1 MSNEIIGTKRNSPP
15 FRYDIVGSFLRTDE
29 IKIARKQYNSGEINA
44 EELKNVEDIEIRKLI
59 EKEKEIG
66 LIAVTDG
73 EFRRSWWHLDFL
85 LELKVQ
91 RK

>member
-44 EELKNVEDIEIRKLI
+44 EELRSIEDIEIRKLI
-59 EKEKEIG
+59 EKEK
-66 LIAVTDG
+66 
-73 EFRRSWWHLDFL
+73 
-85 LELKVQ
+85 K
-91 RK
+91 